1 QDECAVKVGKN
12 RSTVAN
18 ALRLLKLPYNM
29 QESIEE
35 GDISPG
41 HARAILSLTNEKH
54 QNSLFHEI
62 LKKSISVRE
71 AEKLATKL
79 NGGKK
84 AKKTDSSKPGRAP
97 ELAAMEE
104 KFLTRLGTKVKIHGD
119 LNQGTIVIDYYSM
132 EDLDRLYD
140 ILSEEGIKYII

>member
-1 QDECAVKVGKN
+1 
-12 RSTVAN
+12 
-18 ALRLLKLPYNM
+18 M

-41 HARAILSLTNEKH
+41 HARAILSITSVKN
-54 QNSLFHEI
+54 QNTLFNEI

-71 AEKLATKL
+71 AEKLAAVL

-84 AKKTDSSKPGRAP
+84 AKKTDSPKTGRAP
-97 ELAAMEE
+97 EIAAMEE
-104 KFLTRLGTKVKIHGD
+104 KFLGRLGTKVKIHGD

-140 ILSEEGIKYII
+140 ILG